1 MREQVFPQSVAKQV
15 AQLDNRRH
23 IVKKQMNCFQ
33 ELFSKVKM
41 VRGAPFNG
49 TPSDENYLVMGGG
62 GGYLSNGGLIP
73 FAVY

>member
-1 MREQVFPQSVAKQV
+1 
-15 AQLDNRRH
+15 
-23 IVKKQMNCFQ
+23 MNCFQ

-49 TPSDENYLVMGGG
+49 TRSDENYLVMGGG
-62 GGYLSNGGLIP
+62 GGGLWNGGVIP

>member
-49 TPSDENYLVMGGG
+49 TRGGG
-62 GGYLSNGGLIP
+62 GGGLVGGGGGGGGI
-73 FAVY
+73 FQMGV

>member
-1 MREQVFPQSVAKQV
+1 
-15 AQLDNRRH
+15 
-23 IVKKQMNCFQ
+23 MNCFQ

-49 TPSDENYLVMGGG
+49 TRSDENYLVM